1 VVRVSEEKS
10 GRTVIYLNKKRKLGL
25 DQVRVGLQL
34 ETRLEALYAALD
46 RGISSVLDRR
56 IQTTVTEVITHD

>member
-1 VVRVSEEKS
+1 MVRVSEEKS